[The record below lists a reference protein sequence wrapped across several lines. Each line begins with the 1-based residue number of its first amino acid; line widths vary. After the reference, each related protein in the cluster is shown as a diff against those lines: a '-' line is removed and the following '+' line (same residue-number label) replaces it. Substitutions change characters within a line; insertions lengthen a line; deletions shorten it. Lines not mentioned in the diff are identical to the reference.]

1 MKLSAKKI
9 GNFIFV
15 IIVFIATFCA
25 VFHGEDLCTMI
36 FYLKTVNI
44 AYLVPAVFCV
54 IFFILGESLVISY
67 LMRSLGTE
75 ISFSHCC
82 LYSFIGFFYSCIT
95 PSASGGQPMQ
105 IVAMRKDRIPVAV
118 STVVLAIVT
127 ITYKLVLV
135 LIGAGVL
142 LLRPPMLV
150 PFLEPVKEWIL
161 LGFFLN
167 IICISVLLLLVFG
180 TNAVQRMLKMVFFLM
195 NHIHTPKHPEKQAE
209 IIENI
214 TSQYRGTAAYYRTHK
229 KIIVHVFLITL
240 LQRCLLFLITWFVY
254 RAFGLSDCSLPLII
268 TLQAMISV
276 AADMLP
282 LPGGMGISETLF
294 LKIFLPVFGD
304 TLLLPAMILSR
315 GIGYYTQLIMSA
327 AMTIVASFVIKNKN
341 SQKERVLP

>member
-150 PFLEPVKEWIL
+150 PFPGAGKGMDSAWIFFEYYLYQRFASSCFRNKCRTENVENGLFSYEPY
-161 LGFFLN
+161 
-167 IICISVLLLLVFG
+167 SH
-180 TNAVQRMLKMVFFLM
+180 A
-195 NHIHTPKHPEKQAE
+195 QA
-209 IIENI
+209 
-214 TSQYRGTAAYYRTHK
+214 SGKA
-229 KIIVHVFLITL
+229 
-240 LQRCLLFLITWFVY
+240 
-254 RAFGLSDCSLPLII
+254 G
-268 TLQAMISV
+268 
-276 AADMLP
+276 
-282 LPGGMGISETLF
+282 
-294 LKIFLPVFGD
+294 
-304 TLLLPAMILSR
+304 
-315 GIGYYTQLIMSA
+315 
-327 AMTIVASFVIKNKN
+327 
-341 SQKERVLP
+341 